1 MIATS
6 SAESGACAAGLFAR
20 RCAFCKARCAAQTC
34 CSSCIILKAQLEPFL
49 RAGLDYRDRARPG
62 TAIVIAI
69 SRSRCCFSVT
79 MLASGLHAC
88 RLAALQHDREHAL
101 ACQLGLMSEFPPPQ
115 SLEQPSGTTYE
126 GQRQGCPWAAARS
139 HAY

>member
-1 MIATS
+1 MGCFAKLFRRWS
-6 SAESGACAAGLFAR
+6 SLGLV
-20 RCAFCKARCAAQTC
+20 
-34 CSSCIILKAQLEPFL
+34 

-62 TAIVIAI
+62 TAIVIAV

-115 SLEQPSGTTYE
+115 SLQPSGTTYE

>member
-1 MIATS
+1 MDVRLPQWRT
-6 SAESGACAAGLFAR
+6 GYLF
-20 RCAFCKARCAAQTC
+20 TGV
-34 CSSCIILKAQLEPFL
+34 

-62 TAIVIAI
+62 TAIVIAV